1 MSACEDFALRLTRPL
16 RDLSLHCKTKIV
28 AVYGEQVDHTLP
40 EVKINDI
47 WYILDIIFTTPKHQ
61 VKACDYATYLFE
73 NRRDIYQKIRN
84 TTDYDTNRD
93 LRIEH
98 GFINKG

>member
-1 MSACEDFALRLTRPL
+1 
-16 RDLSLHCKTKIV
+16 
-28 AVYGEQVDHTLP
+28 LP
-40 EVKINDI
+40 EVKINDT
-47 WYILDIIFTTPKHQ
+47 WYIFDIIFTTPKHP
-61 VKACDYATYLFE
+61 VKACDYATYLLE

-84 TTDYDTNRD
+84 ITDYDTSED